1 MECGEYG
8 NFTLL
13 NDNGE
18 KVSSFWYNSHD
29 LREVAPNVFS
39 MFDNDFDNETNPT
52 NDVSRM
58 IEVTL
63 NETNMTASISWSW
76 IAPQEYYSPYW
87 GSVERLPNCDRIG
100 DFASVK

>member
-1 MECGEYG
+1 MGKKFQVFG
-8 NFTLL
+8 TIAMIF
-13 NDNGE
+13 
-18 KVSSFWYNSHD
+18 
-29 LREVAPNVFS
+29 REVAPNVFS